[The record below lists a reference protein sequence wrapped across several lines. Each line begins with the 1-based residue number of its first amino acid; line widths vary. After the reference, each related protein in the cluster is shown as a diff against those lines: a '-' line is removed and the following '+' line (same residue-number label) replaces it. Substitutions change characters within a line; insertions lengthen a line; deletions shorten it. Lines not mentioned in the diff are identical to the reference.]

1 MRNFIFRLIRLV
13 FGLFI
18 CAVAIVMTIKANIG
32 YAPWDV
38 FHAGLAHITQIAFGT
53 MTIIVGFAIVL
64 IDLLL
69 GEKIGI
75 GTLLNMYLIGV
86 FINWLLA
93 LDIPLAPNF
102 IVGIVVMAT
111 GLWLMTIGLYFYIG
125 SGFGSGPRDS
135 LMVSINRKTGLPI
148 GISRAVLEFAVAAI
162 GWMLGGLLGIG
173 TIISALLIGVF
184 VQWTFTLLKFEPAKV
199 EHETIVQTFT
209 NLKHILTTKK

>member
-1 MRNFIFRLIRLV
+1 MINFLYRLARLI

-18 CAVAIVMTIKANIG
+18 CAVAVVMTIKANIG

-38 FHAGLAHITQIAFGT
+38 FHAGLARITQIPFGT
-53 MTIIVGFAIVL
+53 MTIIVGFAIVMV
-64 IDLLL
+64 DLLL

-93 LDIPLAPNF
+93 LNVPLAPNL
-102 IVGIVVMAT
+102 IVGLIVMAG
-111 GLWLMTIGLYFYIG
+111 GLWLLTIGLYFYIG

-148 GISRAVLEFAVAAI
+148 GVSRAVLEFIVAAI
-162 GWMLGGLLGIG
+162 GWALGGLLGVG

-199 EHETIVQTFT
+199 EHETIAQTFS
-209 NLKHILTTKK
+209 NLKQLLTTK